1 MAKPVVYGPAY
12 STFTRTVRLALEE
25 KGADYDLVEVDTI
38 KRLAPDGGPGPG
50 RSPEHLARH
59 PFGKVPAF
67 EHDGFALYETDA
79 IIRYVNEAFPGT
91 DLVPA
96 DIRSRARM
104 TQAINV
110 IAGYGY
116 PSLITQIFVQRAV
129 MPIMGKT
136 SDEGAIAAALPQ
148 AETSLKALEQLI
160 GGNSY
165 LAGDRLS
172 LADLLLIPIYDYVRQ
187 TPEGEKLLQA
197 TPNLRRWWDEVRTRP
212 TVEKTKPK
220 LG

>member
-1 MAKPVVYGPAY
+1 MAKPVIYGPGY
-12 STFTRTVRLALEE
+12 STFARTVRLALEE
-25 KGADYDLVEVDTI
+25 KGADYDLVEVD
-38 KRLAPDGGPGPG
+38 LLSGAGQ
-50 RSPEHLARH
+50 SAEHLARH

-79 IIRYVNEAFPGT
+79 IVRYVDESFPGT

-96 DIRSRARM
+96 DARSRARM
-104 TQAINV
+104 NQAMSV
-110 IAGYGY
+110 LASYAY
-116 PSLITQIFVQRAV
+116 PCLIGQIFMQRAV
-129 MPIMGKT
+129 MPIIGNA
-136 SDEGAIAAALPQ
+136 SDEAAIAAALPK
-148 AETSLKALEQLI
+148 AETALGALEQLI
-160 GGNSY
+160 DGNRY
-165 LAGDRLS
+165 LAGERLS

-212 TVEKTKPK
+212 SVEKTRPA

>member
-1 MAKPVVYGPAY
+1 MARPVVYGPAY
-12 STFTRTVRLALEE
+12 STFTRTVRLVLEE
-25 KGADYDLVEVDTI
+25 KRVDYDLVEVDI
-38 KRLAPDGGPGPG
+38 MKRLAPDGGPGPG

-96 DIRSRARM
+96 DARSRARM

-110 IAGYGY
+110 IGGYGY
-116 PSLITQIFVQRAV
+116 PSMITQIFVQRAV
-129 MPIMGKT
+129 MPMIGKA

-160 GGNSY
+160 DGNSY

-172 LADLLLIPIYDYVRQ
+172 LADLLLIPIYDYFAR
-187 TPEGEKLLQA
+187 TPEGQKLLQA
-197 TPNLRRWWDEVRTRP
+197 TPNLRRWWDRVAGRP
-212 TVEKTKPK
+212 AVAKTKPA

>member
-1 MAKPVVYGPAY
+1 MARPIVYGPAY

-25 KGADYDLVEVDTI
+25 KRVDYDLVEVDII

-91 DLVPA
+91 DLVPEDA
-96 DIRSRARM
+96 RSRARM
-104 TQAINV
+104 TQAVHV

-116 PSLITQIFVQRAV
+116 PSMITQIFVQRAV
-129 MPIMGKT
+129 MPMMGKA

-160 GGNSY
+160 DGKRY

-172 LADLLLIPIYDYVRQ
+172 LADLLLIPIYDYFAQ
-187 TPEGEKLLQA
+187 TPEGQKLLQA
-197 TPNLRRWWDEVRTRP
+197 TPNLRRWWDRVADRPAVAKTRP
-212 TVEKTKPK
+212 P